1 MNGNLFRCVA
11 VDGSVDGGH
20 CPLFLG
26 MKAAFI
32 RNFFGNQIGGICVKN
47 IAISENH
54 LYKKVYA
61 KGSKAVCKHI
71 VVYVLTD
78 YHASRLQR
86 ENPLKQRINR
96 VGLTVS
102 TRLGKAVVRSRVRRI
117 LRAAY
122 PKLET
127 ERNIKKGK
135 LIVITARDSATIA
148 KSTDIYA
155 DLLFAA
161 KKLSLFDDTPFKK
174 SAEHAQGKRPEQE
187 KK

>member
-1 MNGNLFRCVA
+1 MSLRARSSKGK
-11 VDGSVDGGH
+11 S
-20 CPLFLG
+20 
-26 MKAAFI
+26 AFELCLSEI
-32 RNFFGNQIGGICVKN
+32 FWENQVGGICVKN

-61 KGSKAVCKHI
+61 KGAKAVCKHI

-86 ENPLKQRINR
+86 ENPLKKRINR

-122 PKLET
+122 QKLET
-127 ERNIKKGK
+127 ERNLKKGK
-135 LIVITARDSATIA
+135 LIVITARDSAVNV
-148 KSTDIYA
+148 KSTDIYV

-161 KKLSLFDDTPFKK
+161 KKLSLFDDASPKK
-174 SAEHAQGKRPEQE
+174 AAESNRNAKAE
-187 KK
+187 KENG

>member
-1 MNGNLFRCVA
+1 M
-11 VDGSVDGGH
+11 
-20 CPLFLG
+20 
-26 MKAAFI
+26 I
-32 RNFFGNQIGGICVKN
+32 RNLLGNQIGGICVKN

-86 ENPLKQRINR
+86 ENPLKKRINR

-117 LRAAY
+117 LRAVFIAG
-122 PKLET
+122 ET
-127 ERNIKKGK
+127 RRLCLSEIFWNHWGNLCEKHSYFR
-135 LIVITARDSATIA
+135 
-148 KSTDIYA
+148 KSP
-155 DLLFAA
+155 L
-161 KKLSLFDDTPFKK
+161 
-174 SAEHAQGKRPEQE
+174 
-187 KK
+187 

>member
-1 MNGNLFRCVA
+1 MLRNL
-11 VDGSVDGGH
+11 
-20 CPLFLG
+20 L
-26 MKAAFI
+26 
-32 RNFFGNQIGGICVKN
+32 GNQIGGICVKN

-54 LYKKVYA
+54 LYKRVYA
-61 KGSKAVCKHI
+61 KGAKAVCKHI

-86 ENPLKQRINR
+86 ENPLKKRINR

-122 PKLET
+122 QKLET

-135 LIVITARDSATIA
+135 LIVITARDSAATA

-161 KKLSLFDDTPFKK
+161 KKLSLFDDLLPQKTTEP
-174 SAEHAQGKRPEQE
+174 SQGKHSAQE
-187 KK
+187 KQ

>member
-1 MNGNLFRCVA
+1 M
-11 VDGSVDGGH
+11 
-20 CPLFLG
+20 
-26 MKAAFI
+26 
-32 RNFFGNQIGGICVKN
+32 KN

-61 KGSKAVCKHI
+61 KGTKAVCKHI

-78 YHASRLQR
+78 YHASRLKR
-86 ENPLKQRINR
+86 ENPLKKSVNR

-122 PKLET
+122 HKLDT
-127 ERNIKKGK
+127 EKSIKKGK
-135 LIVITARDSATIA
+135 LIVITARDAAVEA

-155 DLLFAA
+155 DLLYAA
-161 KKLSLFDDTPFKK
+161 KKLSLFEDAPKK
-174 SAEHAQGKRPEQE
+174 NHANTQDGKPENTE
-187 KK
+187 R

>member
-1 MNGNLFRCVA
+1 M
-11 VDGSVDGGH
+11 
-20 CPLFLG
+20 
-26 MKAAFI
+26 
-32 RNFFGNQIGGICVKN
+32 KN

-86 ENPLKQRINR
+86 ENPLKKRINR

-122 PKLET
+122 QKLET

-135 LIVITARDSATIA
+135 LIVITARDSAATV

-161 KKLSLFDDTPFKK
+161 KKLSLFDDALPKK
-174 SAEHAQGKRPEQE
+174 SSESSQDKQSAAE

>member
-1 MNGNLFRCVA
+1 M
-11 VDGSVDGGH
+11 
-20 CPLFLG
+20 
-26 MKAAFI
+26 
-32 RNFFGNQIGGICVKN
+32 KN

-54 LYKKVYA
+54 LFKKVYA
-61 KGSKAVCKHI
+61 KGAKAVCKHI

-86 ENPLKQRINR
+86 ENPLKKRINR

-122 PKLET
+122 QKLET

-135 LIVITARDSATIA
+135 LIVITEMTYGKNKAAVLEKILKLARFQKANE
-148 KSTDIYA
+148 
-155 DLLFAA
+155 F
-161 KKLSLFDDTPFKK
+161 F
-174 SAEHAQGKRPEQE
+174 
-187 KK
+187 

>member
-1 MNGNLFRCVA
+1 MISNEVLSALCLSEIFW
-11 VDGSVDGGH
+11 
-20 CPLFLG
+20 
-26 MKAAFI
+26 
-32 RNFFGNQIGGICVKN
+32 NQTGGICVKN

-61 KGSKAVCKHI
+61 KGAKAVCKHI

-86 ENPLKQRINR
+86 ENPLKKRINR

-122 PKLET
+122 QKLET
-127 ERNIKKGK
+127 ERNIKKGR
-135 LIVITARDSATIA
+135 LIVITARDSAVKA

-161 KKLSLFDDTPFKK
+161 RKLSLFDDVPLQSKK
-174 SAEHAQGKRPEQE
+174 ESARSAKTE
-187 KK
+187 KENG

>member
-1 MNGNLFRCVA
+1 M
-11 VDGSVDGGH
+11 
-20 CPLFLG
+20 
-26 MKAAFI
+26 
-32 RNFFGNQIGGICVKN
+32 KN

-61 KGSKAVCKHI
+61 KGAKAVCKHI

-86 ENPLKQRINR
+86 ENPLKKRINR

-122 PKLET
+122 RKLET

-135 LIVITARDSATIA
+135 LIVIAARDAAVDA
-148 KSTDIYA
+148 KSTDIFA
-155 DLLFAA
+155 DLVWAA
-161 KKLSLFDDTPFKK
+161 KKLSLFADENEKP
-174 SAEHAQGKRPEQE
+174 AENRKLADGAAKRSE
-187 KK
+187 

>member
-1 MNGNLFRCVA
+1 MLRRA
-11 VDGSVDGGH
+11 L
-20 CPLFLG
+20 P
-26 MKAAFI
+26 AFFGDSI
-32 RNFFGNQIGGICVKN
+32 RMDPKFFGNQIGGICVKN

-61 KGSKAVCKHI
+61 KGAKAVCKHI

-86 ENPLKQRINR
+86 ENPLKKRINR

-122 PKLET
+122 QKLEK
-127 ERNIKKGK
+127 ERTIKKGK
-135 LIVITARDSATIA
+135 LIVITARDSAVNA

-161 KKLSLFDDTPFKK
+161 KKLSLFDDTLPKK
-174 SAEHAQGKRPEQE
+174 PSGSSQSPSVEQA